1 MFKIQFTT
9 RRYHLRHLAKDTTW
23 RTCLATMS
31 FASGVRP
38 WSIGRWALAF
48 GFSVLGFSLKPSAC
62 GRWPFVDVVR
72 PVAFPRWSLAS
83 GRWSGAFGLWAS
95 PLCHWRCSFAAG
107 VWTWAL
113 GRLPLG
119 VGFRQLAFGIKSS
132 ACGPWPLESSLSAL
146 TFGPRDSSRAS
157 VLVPMSSVSDSGL
170 ALGGVSVLLLSL
182 VGVLELVLTLVLESL
197 PTYCPWPLVAGRGA
211 LALAAWRLALGLLPV
226 GFEL

>member
-1 MFKIQFTT
+1 MSLDLWHFPAGLW
-9 RRYHLRHLAKDTTW
+9 HLV
-23 RTCLATMS
+23 
-31 FASGVRP
+31 G
-38 WSIGRWALAF
+38 G
-48 GFSVLGFSLKPSAC
+48 LGHS
-62 GRWPFVDVVR
+62 
-72 PVAFPRWSLAS
+72 
-83 GRWSGAFGLWAS
+83 AFGLRPWAIGNC
-95 PLCHWRCSFAAG
+95 PFAAG

-146 TFGPRDSSRAS
+146 TFGPPDPSRAS